1 MSNTASRA
9 RSNTYTEHNKVDL
22 VRGGKK
28 YFDLLVK
35 MIDDAVETI
44 HLQVYI
50 FNNDETGQLVAN
62 ALVRAA
68 ARNVKIFILV
78 DGYAS
83 QNLPHD
89 FIEHIRS
96 SGIRFRFFEP
106 LLKSHNFYFGR
117 RLHHKVIVTDARY
130 CMVGGINIADR
141 YNDMPGEDAWMD
153 WGIFAEGEVA
163 AELFNICEEL
173 WEKLDRGKKYS
184 FEHIKIPDSLLNEK
198 CHIRVRRNDW
208 VRKYNQ
214 VSASYI
220 EMFAKAKDQITIM
233 SSYFLPGRV
242 IRKRME
248 AASKRG
254 VKIRLVLTGNSDVPI
269 TKRAERY
276 IYRWIFKNNIRLYEY
291 QKNVL
296 HGKLS
301 TYDDKWVTAGS
312 YNVNFISAYASIEL
326 NLDIAD
332 DQFAVTVNKA
342 INKIIEE
349 DCVEILEKDYNASY
363 GFFSRI
369 LNRVSYDVIQF
380 VFFLFTFYF
389 RPKRE

>member
-1 MSNTASRA
+1 M
-9 RSNTYTEHNKVDL
+9 
-22 VRGGKK
+22 RGGKE
-28 YFDLLVK
+28 YFDRLEK

-50 FNNDETGQLVAN
+50 LNNDQTGSFVAHS
-62 ALVRAA
+62 LERAA
-68 ARNVKIFILV
+68 ARGVKIFMLV

-83 QNLPHD
+83 QSLPHE
-89 FIEHIRS
+89 FIEQIRAA
-96 SGIRFRFFEP
+96 GIQFRFFEP

-117 RLHHKVIVTDARY
+117 RLHHKVIVTDSRY

-141 YNDMPGEDAWMD
+141 YNDLPGEAAWMD

-163 AELFNICEEL
+163 AELFLVCEEL
-173 WEKLDRGKKYS
+173 WEKLDRGKK
-184 FEHIKIPDSLLNEK
+184 FAFQAPALPASLLHEK
-198 CHIRVRRNDW
+198 CLVRVRRNDW
-208 VRKYNQ
+208 VRKYNE
-214 VSASYI
+214 VSGSYI
-220 EMFAKAKDQITIM
+220 EMFAKAEDQITIM

-242 IRKRME
+242 IRKKME
-248 AASKRG
+248 AAARRG
-254 VKIRLVLTGNSDVPI
+254 VKIRLVLTGYSDVPI
-269 TKRAERY
+269 TKHAERY
-276 IYRWIFKNNIRLYEY
+276 IYRWIFKNKIRLYEY

-332 DQFAVTVNKA
+332 NEFTVSVNKA
-342 INKIIEE
+342 IEKIIRE
-349 DCVEILEKDYNASY
+349 DCVEIMEKNYNASY